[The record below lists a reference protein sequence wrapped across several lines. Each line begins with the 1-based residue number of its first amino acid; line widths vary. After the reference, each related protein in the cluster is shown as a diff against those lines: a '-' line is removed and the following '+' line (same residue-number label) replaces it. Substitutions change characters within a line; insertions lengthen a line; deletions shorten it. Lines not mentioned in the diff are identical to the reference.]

1 MGNKQCRILKQWETF
16 LYSVVR
22 LKYMNVIFPYYPV
35 LNLCV
40 VEEVLMPFLRMS
52 SSAKEFYSFMYL

>member
-22 LKYMNVIFPYYPV
+22 PKYINVIFPYYPV
-35 LNLCV
+35 LNPSV
-40 VEEVLMPFLRMS
+40 VEDVLMPC
-52 SSAKEFYSFMYL
+52 